1 MATLQACFASVIYAA
16 VALLQ
21 LVHAG
26 ATTIILP
33 MNLPS
38 CWYNPAF
45 QRPMINGQL
54 DVDLLAGAFDWAVST
69 RDSPTTATDTTPS
82 SCYYSSGK
90 GMSTWR
96 VNGPSI
102 THYWNC
108 LGVGCSLPCNGNTT
122 VPFPSTSNMMK
133 DCSGDMY
140 QVPPSGSSIAPYS
153 GSTDPYSRFLV
164 KDFFDPVNDNAC
176 QATPIYRRLVR
187 VYDKCTMITSDNARP
202 PRQLFAISQV
212 SPTEVVQRLCLDSA
226 CSNCTTST
234 AVPSWK
240 MSSLKCQKEGTDLVR
255 GMYLFSKDGDSSNGN
270 PGGGSAAPGSGNGI
284 DPTSRGG
291 ALNTN
296 SSNSSAPHVLLGL
309 SVGASI
315 LFVSVIVLGGIYLMR
330 RQNQGRPS
338 ESPYQYKLY
347 KSQKAVAP
355 DTTKVS
361 PPTTDRSQTTLLSKF
376 PVIRMST
383 IKHATAQAV
392 SRIIPQPKETKD
404 RSKSKNGSH
413 RALSSLEQSRY
424 DALCA
429 DKPINKPRVVM
440 IDYKRQR
447 QDELDLTIGDQVV
460 LMSIWTDGWGQA
472 YNLTTGEEGI
482 MAALAI
488 GGEFQSGSADEC

>member
-16 VALLQ
+16 VALSQ

-255 GMYLFSKDGDSSNGN
+255 GMYLFSKDGDSSN
-270 PGGGSAAPGSGNGI
+270 
-284 DPTSRGG
+284 
-291 ALNTN
+291 
-296 SSNSSAPHVLLGL
+296 VL
-309 SVGASI
+309 S
-315 LFVSVIVLGGIYLMR
+315 GIYLMR